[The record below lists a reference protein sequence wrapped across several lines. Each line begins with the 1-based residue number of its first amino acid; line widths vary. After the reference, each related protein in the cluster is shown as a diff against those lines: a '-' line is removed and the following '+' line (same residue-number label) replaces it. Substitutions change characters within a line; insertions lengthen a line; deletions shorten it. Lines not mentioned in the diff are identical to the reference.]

1 MTEEWKN
8 RGVKEQ
14 KDYAILTA
22 EISKATFGLTPSQYK
37 KIKGL
42 KSQNLRDHMNDLE
55 LIFSMLGEA
64 STTAI
69 VKTRRPKGFIENR
82 IVAKQGGSVAGKARR
97 DLEMKTGKQVVSSE
111 NYLPEPKKNK
121 QLNQRKKK

>member
-1 MTEEWKN
+1 MKT

-14 KDYAILTA
+14 KEYSILTA
-22 EISKATFGLTPSQYK
+22 EISKATFGLTPSEYK
-37 KIKGL
+37 KVKGL

-69 VKTRRPKGFIENR
+69 VKTRNPKGFIENQ

-97 DLEMKTGKQVVSSE
+97 DLEMKTGKKIVSSE
-111 NYLPEPKKNK
+111 NYLPESKKNK
-121 QLNQRKKK
+121 QLNKGKKK

>member
-1 MTEEWKN
+1 M
-8 RGVKEQ
+8 
-14 KDYAILTA
+14 
-22 EISKATFGLTPSQYK
+22 TPSEYK
-37 KIKGL
+37 KVKGL

-69 VKTRRPKGFIENR
+69 VKTRNPKGFIENQ

-97 DLEMKTGKQVVSSE
+97 DLETKTGKKVVSSE
-111 NYLPEPKKNK
+111 NYLPESKKNK
-121 QLNQRKKK
+121 QLNKVKKK

>member
-1 MTEEWKN
+1 MEN
-8 RGVKEQ
+8 QSVKEQ
-14 KDYAILTA
+14 KEYAILTS
-22 EISKATFGLTPSQYK
+22 EISKATFGLTPSEYK

-69 VKTRRPKGFIENR
+69 VKTRNPKGFIENQ

-97 DLEMKTGKQVVSSE
+97 DLEMKTGKKIVSSE
-111 NYLPEPKKNK
+111 NYLPASKKNK
-121 QLNQRKKK
+121 QLNKGKKK

>member
-1 MTEEWKN
+1 MEN

-14 KDYAILTA
+14 KEYSILTA
-22 EISKATFGLTPSQYK
+22 KISKATFGLTPSQYK
-37 KIKGL
+37 KVKGL

-69 VKTRRPKGFIENR
+69 VKTRNPVGFIENK
-82 IVAKQGGSVAGKARR
+82 VAAKQGGSVAGKARR
-97 DLEMKTGKQVVSSE
+97 DLEIKTGQKIVSSE
-111 NYLPEPKKNK
+111 NYLPATKKNK
-121 QLNQRKKK
+121 QLNKDKRK